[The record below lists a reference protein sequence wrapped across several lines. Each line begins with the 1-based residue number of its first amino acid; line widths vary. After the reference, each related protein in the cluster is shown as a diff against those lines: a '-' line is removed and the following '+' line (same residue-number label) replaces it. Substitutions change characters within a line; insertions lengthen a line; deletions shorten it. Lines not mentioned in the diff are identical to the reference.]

1 MPSSDE
7 ASAHQNE
14 SAQARP
20 KRKLPPWLDHFNAH
34 DMKIFLRCWIAI
46 WVMMLLIFIHPSLVE
61 IGQATF
67 LGAILLFAVPPASI
81 LFIYLLAA
89 FSLLLGMCLA
99 WCWGLLT
106 MKAALAT
113 RSDAETQAKLQA
125 LLQQAEE
132 IAKTTGQAP
141 AWEAQV
147 LIHNGFMLDASV
159 TAVYFSMGCLF
170 IYVLARLRCANPK
183 LVLMQIFGT
192 IVIDIFILFGPTL
205 PTFQG
210 DLAAIIVKPGAIGIG
225 LGLACCL
232 FLFPQSTSYMV
243 LGQIEKLVRM
253 SNSALSATKRRFAD
267 EAIPLAELQASR
279 AGMIAIFK
287 AGQPALA
294 FLPIDFSRGRWN
306 ADDVQGLHQRARKVM
321 FSSLYLLDF
330 QIAQIRGKQK
340 EEEHIKAQEDGR
352 IGPATDKEKYEIGQ
366 HHRHENAT
374 ILSAFQR
381 PEGSEVRSR
390 TRNTLRDTTSDLLEI
405 GPQAINLAADYIHAV
420 NSCRWMGKPSPVQW
434 EELNRNLHDTLARS
448 RQAREACVINTT
460 RGVLEAHAE
469 LFDES
474 GHLKPMEGT
483 VRPFLPS
490 MVIAMVIEERI
501 LNMAIATEKL
511 LEYIL
516 HLSEKRTSHRIW
528 VPSRLQY
535 ALAWIFHGQITFPG
549 YDISTEEDPDQMM
562 DAETFDEQ
570 TKETKRRLDISRGY
584 KGSSAQRSK
593 IGRVFISTYNWLVN
607 PSGMYALRMVVVTI
621 ATSIP
626 AVLPSTAGFFY
637 REKGIWAVISAQT
650 VLLVYLADFIFS
662 LIARTIGT
670 IVGGA
675 MGMVAWYIGAGS
687 GVGNPYGMAASTGVM
702 IIPMLWWRLYLPPS
716 FAFATIMGG
725 ATFCLVLGFSWDHDH
740 IIQYGLPGKGYE
752 AFWKRVVTVLIGFLA
767 AFVVQ
772 LFPSPP
778 SGTTHVC
785 KILANSVRSLSD
797 HYALLISHWGR
808 TDRNHALGAVA
819 EHISIELAEIL
830 LAVSP
835 SIALLKGELSFGP
848 FDQKV
853 LAQTKEQLQ
862 YMNQALGGL
871 LNLASTLPKEMQD
884 RLIRVA
890 NILDERSIG
899 DVMAVLGIIEQ
910 ALRTGSPLPERLPA
924 PLVRRA
930 IDSFYASKSEVL
942 LTTTLVADEDH
953 RRYCVAVTLYL
964 KFLGSIDDLLIVLK
978 TALGERHIIYQWDD
992 VKDIA

>member
-1 MPSSDE
+1 
-7 ASAHQNE
+7 
-14 SAQARP
+14 
-20 KRKLPPWLDHFNAH
+20 
-34 DMKIFLRCWIAI
+34 
-46 WVMMLLIFIHPSLVE
+46 
-61 IGQATF
+61 
-67 LGAILLFAVPPASI
+67 
-81 LFIYLLAA
+81 
-89 FSLLLGMCLA
+89 
-99 WCWGLLT
+99 
-106 MKAALAT
+106 
-113 RSDAETQAKLQA
+113 
-125 LLQQAEE
+125 
-132 IAKTTGQAP
+132 
-141 AWEAQV
+141 
-147 LIHNGFMLDASV
+147 
-159 TAVYFSMGCLF
+159 
-170 IYVLARLRCANPK
+170 
-183 LVLMQIFGT
+183 
-192 IVIDIFILFGPTL
+192 
-205 PTFQG
+205 
-210 DLAAIIVKPGAIGIG
+210 
-225 LGLACCL
+225 
-232 FLFPQSTSYMV
+232 
-243 LGQIEKLVRM
+243 
-253 SNSALSATKRRFAD
+253 
-267 EAIPLAELQASR
+267 
-279 AGMIAIFK
+279 
-287 AGQPALA
+287 
-294 FLPIDFSRGRWN
+294 
-306 ADDVQGLHQRARKVM
+306 
-321 FSSLYLLDF
+321 
-330 QIAQIRGKQK
+330 
-340 EEEHIKAQEDGR
+340 
-352 IGPATDKEKYEIGQ
+352 
-366 HHRHENAT
+366 
-374 ILSAFQR
+374 
-381 PEGSEVRSR
+381 
-390 TRNTLRDTTSDLLEI
+390 
-405 GPQAINLAADYIHAV
+405 
-420 NSCRWMGKPSPVQW
+420 
-434 EELNRNLHDTLARS
+434 
-448 RQAREACVINTT
+448 
-460 RGVLEAHAE
+460 
-469 LFDES
+469 
-474 GHLKPMEGT
+474 
-483 VRPFLPS
+483 

-516 HLSEKRTSHRIW
+516 HLSEIRTSHRIW

-562 DAETFDEQ
+562 DGDFDEQ

-593 IGRVFISTYNWLVN
+593 IGRVFIATYNWLVN
-607 PSGMYALRMVVVTI
+607 PSGMYALRMVAVTI

-650 VLLVYLADFIFS
+650 VLLVYLADFTFS

-670 IVGGA
+670 IVGGVI
-675 MGMVAWYIGAGS
+675 GMVAWYIGAGS

-740 IIQYGLPGKGYE
+740 IVQYGLPGKGYE
-752 AFWKRVVTVLIGFLA
+752 AFWKRVVTVLIGFVA

-819 EHISIELAEIL
+819 EHISIEVAEIL

-910 ALRTGSPLPERLPA
+910 SLRTGSPLPERLPA